1 MSTVTASPAGK
12 ASRGQ
17 TQMILSHDCQENAC
31 VEHTG
36 VFFCKNSMMDPL
48 VFPSFIDLIQ
58 NTFFLLVC

>member
-36 VFFCKNSMMDPL
+36 VFLQKFHDGPVS
-48 VFPSFIDLIQ
+48 FP
-58 NTFFLLVC
+58 VVY